1 MNNEVRFNIKLN
13 IDGKDKLVTVTT
25 AVDNLKH
32 VVSSV
37 NEAAK
42 DLEKDLI
49 NTNQITEAWNNVT
62 NALQQFS
69 GTLNSLTAES
79 RSFGGAMAAAN
90 TMAGKGGDDFAHLKE
105 QVAGLSH
112 VVPVA
117 RDELANG
124 LYQVISNGVP
134 EDNWIS
140 YLKQSAEASVGGIAD
155 LGEVV
160 KVTSTVIK
168 NYGLEW
174 SDAGAIQDKIQLT
187 AKNGVTSF
195 EQMAQALPRV
205 TANAATLGV
214 SIDELMASFA
224 TLTGVS
230 GNTAEVSTQLAAI
243 FTALINPSSEAT
255 EMAQQMGI
263 QFDAAAIKAAGGM
276 QQFLVSLNDSVKQ
289 FSTSSGMLEQEIYG
303 KLFGSAESLRA
314 ITPLVGNLA
323 DAFQKNVEGMAD
335 SAGTIKDAFGS
346 MGSTGSAQLQLL
358 QNKLA
363 AFSDF
368 ATTVFG
374 PILPALNIAAQV
386 SLTATS
392 VMSLCRSFSALG
404 ITTKA
409 ASFLM
414 QAFGPIV
421 QVCSATMRGAAVSAT
436 TLKLAIKGLMISTGV
451 GIAIVALTEAI
462 SAFMAKS
469 DAAKLSAEDMADG
482 IKSTGDA
489 ADDVKEAYDSSLKS
503 TYSDLMEKYEKLKA
517 GWKSLS
523 TEQQKTAWIKQ
534 NQSAFH
540 DLRLK
545 IDDVADAENIFNKK
559 TNAVVDAFKQ
569 RAMAAA
575 YAAKLTAL
583 YQKQIALL
591 DKKQKTTKDIADD
604 AKRGGRNAKEGDLI
618 PEGWRNERY
627 GKVGNDGIWRFSK
640 VGAERYSGTNTTG
653 NKQVGG
659 IDKELNSINRQID
672 DTQKQLSGRLKSA
685 SNFIT
690 ADTPQR
696 STISTN
702 TTPSPKTDNTPKTHL
717 EELQSQLK
725 KAQDELGN
733 ATTIEAKIK
742 ADAKVKDIQGEI
754 DEATKGKVTIGAQ
767 VDSSYIVQG
776 SDADKRLSRNNAQQ
790 RIDRIKQDY
799 DIGIVTDK
807 TDAQRD
813 IDDINKQLTEMGL
826 KPIEVHWETHTEELQ
841 RQLQDAQR
849 EFDNATTIEAKLKA
863 SAKLADLQ
871 AQIDTET
878 KGRLTIAADVEP
890 SYIEQGSIADKR
902 QSYSNAQTKA
912 SRIQQDFEIGI
923 IGKDEAEKQIEDLN
937 NQLSKLGK
945 SVKPIKLDPSSMV
958 KTDGFSK
965 VMGDIKE
972 GWGDI
977 QGVGGGI
984 QSITDALDGN
994 KNAWQ
999 ALSGVINGFISVA
1012 EGIQGIVQF
1021 VNMLTTATQAKS
1033 AATTADTAVTAANTA
1048 VTTTNTA
1055 AKAGEAITNV
1065 TASGAKLPFP
1075 ANIAAIAAGVAAVV
1089 AALAMISG
1097 AFADG
1102 GVVGGNSPSGD
1113 KLLARV
1119 NSGEMI
1125 LNAAQQARLFAIAD
1139 GTAAYGA
1146 SAQIAANFAQGVAL
1160 PSVSVQTD
1168 RLLGIMA
1175 DGGGNQPKTVE
1186 WRLRGRDIVASIA
1199 NETRSNRKRSNIRIK

>member
-1 MNNEVRFNIKLN
+1 MPKEVSFVIRL
-13 IDGKDKLVTVTT
+13 DDKGTFKKVTVDAEELGR
-25 AVDNLKH
+25 AVRSVQDESEKAKRTIISWSE
-32 VVSSV
+32 VSQAFDVLQNAISELQGVMTDLTSAYQVQLVAETQLQTIMRQRMGANDEMIQSV
-37 NEAAK
+37 K
-42 DLEKDLI
+42 DLCS
-49 NTNQITEAWNNVT
+49 A
-62 NALQQFS
+62 QQ
-69 GTLNSLTAES
+69 E
-79 RSFGGAMAAAN
+79 
-90 TMAGKGGDDFAHLKE
+90 
-105 QVAGLSH
+105 
-112 VVPVA
+112 
-117 RDELANG
+117 
-124 LYQVISNGVP
+124 
-134 EDNWIS
+134 
-140 YLKQSAEASVGGIAD
+140 
-155 LGEVV
+155 
-160 KVTSTVIK
+160 
-168 NYGLEW
+168 
-174 SDAGAIQDKIQLT
+174 
-187 AKNGVTSF
+187 
-195 EQMAQALPRV
+195 
-205 TANAATLGV
+205 LGV
-214 SIDELMASFA
+214 IGDEVQL
-224 TLTGVS
+224 S
-230 GNTAEVSTQLAAI
+230 G
-243 FTALINPSSEAT
+243 
-255 EMAQQMGI
+255 AQQMATFLKSKQSLDVLIPAMNNLIAQQNGLNATNQDAVSIGNMMGKAMQGQVEVLQRVGI
-263 QFDAAAIKAAGGM
+263 TFTDAQKQVLQFGTESERAAMLAQVITDNVGNMNAELAKTDAGKWKQTENYLGDIKEQLGAMVQQYAPTITFLSQATIAASGIGKLATSFYSVGKALGIVKAAGIAWNATAIRM
-276 QQFLVSLNDSVKQ
+276 
-289 FSTSSGMLEQEIYG
+289 
-303 KLFGSAESLRA
+303 SAL
-314 ITPLVGNLA
+314 
-323 DAFQKNVEGMAD
+323 
-335 SAGTIKDAFGS
+335 
-346 MGSTGSAQLQLL
+346 
-358 QNKLA
+358 
-363 AFSDF
+363 
-368 ATTVFG
+368 ATT
-374 PILPALNIAAQV
+374 
-386 SLTATS
+386 
-392 VMSLCRSFSALG
+392 
-404 ITTKA
+404 
-409 ASFLM
+409 
-414 QAFGPIV
+414 
-421 QVCSATMRGAAVSAT
+421 CSASMRGAAVSAT
-436 TLKLAIKGLMISTGV
+436 TLRLAIQGLMIATGV
-451 GIAIVALTEAI
+451 GVAVAALTGVISLFASSADDAATSATNMANAEK
-462 SAFMAKS
+462 SAF
-469 DAAKLSAEDMADG
+469 DN
-482 IKSTGDA
+482 IKQT
-489 ADDVKEAYDSSLKS
+489 YDSTLKQ
-503 TYSDLMEKYEKLKA
+503 TYANLIAKYEQMKTSWQSMESEHEKTQ
-517 GWKSLS
+517 WVKNN
-523 TEQQKTAWIKQ
+523 KTA
-534 NQSAFH
+534 FEE
-540 DLRLK
+540 LGLK
-545 IDDVADAENIFNKK
+545 INSIADAEN
-559 TNAVVDAFKQ
+559 AFTKNTEKVKEAFEK
-569 RAMAAA
+569 RAQAAA
-575 YAAKLTAL
+575 YAAELVELYKQQLDLKNRKQNVDSTIKSARDKYNHSTSVSNQDNPYATENTNRQANLAGVISDMARGGDGNIDKLNADLKTVNTKIAETKTAL
-583 YQKQIALL
+583 KGLGNVSMV
-591 DKKQKTTKDIADD
+591 DPGSGGGKTSPTK
-604 AKRGGRNAKEGDLI
+604 
-618 PEGWRNERY
+618 
-627 GKVGNDGIWRFSK
+627 
-640 VGAERYSGTNTTG
+640 T
-653 NKQVGG
+653 
-659 IDKELNSINRQID
+659 
-672 DTQKQLSGRLKSA
+672 
-685 SNFIT
+685 
-690 ADTPQR
+690 
-696 STISTN
+696 STI
-702 TTPSPKTDNTPKTHL
+702 KTDNTPKTHL

-733 ATTIEAKIK
+733 ATTIDAKIK

-813 IDDINKQLTEMGL
+813 IDDINKQLTELGL

-841 RQLQDAQR
+841 RQLQDARR

-972 GWGDI
+972 GWGNI

-984 QSITDALDGN
+984 QGITDALDGN

-1168 RLLGIMA
+1168 RLQGIMA
-1175 DGGGNQPKTVE
+1175 DGGGNQPQAVE

-1199 NETRSNRKRSNIRIK
+1199 NETRSNRKRSNIRLK

>member
-1 MNNEVRFNIKLN
+1 MPKEVSFVIRL
-13 IDGKDKLVTVTT
+13 DDKGTFKKVTVDAEELGR
-25 AVDNLKH
+25 AVRSVQDESEKTKRTIISWSE
-32 VVSSV
+32 VSQAFDILQNAIGELQGVMTDLTSAYQVQLVAETQLQTIMRQRMGVTDAEIQSV
-37 NEAAK
+37 K
-42 DLEKDLI
+42 DLCS
-49 NTNQITEAWNNVT
+49 A
-62 NALQQFS
+62 QQEL
-69 GTLNSLTAES
+69 GVI
-79 RSFGGAMAAAN
+79 
-90 TMAGKGGDDFAHLKE
+90 GDE
-105 QVAGLSH
+105 
-112 VVPVA
+112 
-117 RDELANG
+117 
-124 LYQVISNGVP
+124 
-134 EDNWIS
+134 
-140 YLKQSAEASVGGIAD
+140 
-155 LGEVV
+155 
-160 KVTSTVIK
+160 
-168 NYGLEW
+168 
-174 SDAGAIQDKIQLT
+174 IQL
-187 AKNGVTSF
+187 
-195 EQMAQALPRV
+195 
-205 TANAATLGV
+205 
-214 SIDELMASFA
+214 
-224 TLTGVS
+224 S
-230 GNTAEVSTQLAAI
+230 G
-243 FTALINPSSEAT
+243 
-255 EMAQQMGI
+255 AQQMAT
-263 QFDAAAIKAAGGM
+263 F
-276 QQFLVSLNDSVKQ
+276 
-289 FSTSSGMLEQEIYG
+289 
-303 KLFGSAESLRA
+303 
-314 ITPLVGNLA
+314 
-323 DAFQKNVEGMAD
+323 
-335 SAGTIKDAFGS
+335 
-346 MGSTGSAQLQLL
+346 L
-358 QNKLA
+358 QNKQSLDVLIPAMNNLIAQQNGLNATNQDAVSIGNMMGKAMQGQVEVLQRVGITFNDSQKKVLQFGNESERAAMLA
-363 AFSDF
+363 QVITDNVGNMNAELAKTDAGKWKQTDNWLGDIKEKLGEMVQQYAPTITF
-368 ATTVFG
+368 
-374 PILPALNIAAQV
+374 LAQV
-386 SLTATS
+386 SMAASGIGKLATS
-392 VMSLCRSFSALG
+392 FYSVGQAMG
-404 ITTKA
+404 ITKA
-409 ASFLM
+409 IAVAWNAVCSTLSSTGLRLN
-414 QAFGPIV
+414 AIIK
-421 QVCSATMRGAAVSAT
+421 VCSATMRGAAVSAN
-436 TLKLAIKGLMISTGV
+436 TLKLAIQGLMISTGV

-871 AQIDTET
+871 AQINTET
-878 KGRLTIAADVEP
+878 KGRLTIAADVDP

-923 IGKDEAEKQIEDLN
+923 IGKDKAKKQIEDLN
-937 NQLSKLGK
+937 KQLAKLGK
-945 SVKPIKLDPSSMV
+945 SVKPIKLDIN
-958 KTDGFSK
+958 SK
-965 VMGDIKE
+965 DIAK
-972 GWGDI
+972 
-977 QGVGGGI
+977 I
-984 QSITDALDGN
+984 QSLFNIDVTN
-994 KNAWQ
+994 FESVK
-999 ALSGVINGFISVA
+999 GVFTS
-1012 EGIQGIVQF
+1012 IQGIVDPTAKGLAAAGASCE
-1021 VNMLTTATQAKS
+1021 MLGSAMQQLGSDS
-1033 AATTADTAVTAANTA
+1033 AAG
-1048 VTTTNTA
+1048 
-1055 AKAGEAITNV
+1055 KAGMIM
-1065 TASGAKLPFP
+1065 
-1075 ANIAAIAAGVAAVV
+1075 AAIGQIVLSFAQ
-1089 AALAMISG
+1089 ALSSCKTWVDWLAFGISGTAQMISLI
-1097 AFADG
+1097 ATVSKFATG
-1102 GVVGGNSPSGD
+1102 GIVGGNQKSGD
-1113 KLLARV
+1113 NVLVRV

-1168 RLLGIMA
+1168 RLQGIMA

-1199 NETRSNRKRSNIRIK
+1199 NETRSNRKRSNIRLK